1 MTYDSSVFSRG
12 NYYKDSFYFKN
23 TKGFRHIFTVNIPL
37 HSKKTFHAASERTTR
52 AAYSLASTQIKASA
66 EASVRNRPP
75 GAPSARQKK
84 FRPGNPGRAKF
95 QGWLADCI
103 GRGHKSTLFLTLQ
116 NYPAA
121 ISSLRQSRYNPGN
134 MALHA
139 RCSSRQ
145 SRSATPPGHKSS
157 LPGL

>member
-1 MTYDSSVFSRG
+1 MTYDSSVFQGETITKIVFISKIQKDFGIYLLLIFRYIAKKRSMLLRKGQPVRQTASSAPKLRLRRG
-12 NYYKDSFYFKN
+12 
-23 TKGFRHIFTVNIPL
+23 GLPPRTVKSPGYL
-37 HSKKTFHAASERTTR
+37 RPDKK
-52 AAYSLASTQIKASA
+52 
-66 EASVRNRPP
+66 PP
-75 GAPSARQKK
+75 RK
-84 FRPGNPGRAKF
+84 PGRAKF

-103 GRGHKSTLFLTLQ
+103 GRGHKPASFPMLQ

-145 SRSATPPGHKSS
+145 SRSTTPPGHKSS

>member
-23 TKGFRHIFTVNIPL
+23 TKGFRHIFTVKVPL

-84 FRPGNPGRAKF
+84 IPPRKPGRAKF

-103 GRGHKSTLFLTLQ
+103 GRGHKSTSFLTLQ
-116 NYPAA
+116 NYPAV
-121 ISSLRQSRYNPGN
+121 IS
-134 MALHA
+134 
-139 RCSSRQ
+139 
-145 SRSATPPGHKSS
+145 
-157 LPGL
+157 

>member
-37 HSKKTFHAASERTTR
+37 HSKKKRSMLLRKGQPVRQTDS
-52 AAYSLASTQIKASA
+52 SA
-66 EASVRNRPP
+66 PKLRLRRRGGAPAPNRKIP
-75 GAPSARQKK
+75 GVPSARQKK
-84 FRPGNPGRAKF
+84 PPRKPGRAKF

-103 GRGHKSTLFLTLQ
+103 GRGHKSTSFLTLQ

-121 ISSLRQSRYNPGN
+121 IS
-134 MALHA
+134 
-139 RCSSRQ
+139 
-145 SRSATPPGHKSS
+145 
-157 LPGL
+157 

>member
-12 NYYKDSFYFKN
+12 NYYKDSFISKIQKDFGIYLLLI
-23 TKGFRHIFTVNIPL
+23 FRYIA
-37 HSKKTFHAASERTTR
+37 KKTFHAASKGTTR
-52 AAYSLASTQIKASA
+52 PADSLIRSQIKAPA
-66 EASVRNRPP
+66 GASVRNRPL
-75 GAPSARQKK
+75 AHL
-84 FRPGNPGRAKF
+84 RPGKKIPPRKPGRAKF

-103 GRGHKSTLFLTLQ
+103 GRSHKPTSFPMLQ

-145 SRSATPPGHKSS
+145 SRSTTPPSHKSS